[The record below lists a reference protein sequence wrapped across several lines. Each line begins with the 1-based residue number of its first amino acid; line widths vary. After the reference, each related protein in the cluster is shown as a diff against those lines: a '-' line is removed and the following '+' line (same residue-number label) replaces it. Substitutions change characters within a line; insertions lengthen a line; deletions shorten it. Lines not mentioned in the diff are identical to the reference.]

1 MCAQRTNKPLKRL
14 KSLLLFTSFAVMDST
29 TSLHPI
35 EKSLLKVL
43 LRDGKMSIE
52 SLSEAAGLSLDQ
64 VRRGIEW
71 LKFKKV
77 IYSDDRLVTTI
88 SLGTSGYAAAK
99 QGLPERRLVSAVKE
113 GCTTLASIL
122 RSGYVKENEINAAI
136 SSAKR
141 NHWIGF
147 ATSPA
152 GKKSIFLSSPS
163 DDLSIEEKLLNKL
176 LVHEYVNASK
186 LNTEDKQASELLK
199 RRPGYIVQ
207 KEKKDSEVVLS
218 EDSRALLQRIL
229 DHQVNT
235 VERNVTTEL
244 ITSGAWRNVVVDA
257 IDVIG
262 AAPLLHAGRQH
273 PLVDTINEIRQ
284 IIVGLGFTEIDGP
297 FTQTSF
303 WNFDVLFIPQDHPA
317 REMQDTFYIN
327 GLREDNFADSDQ
339 IERIST
345 VHKKGWGYDWNIEE
359 AKKVV
364 LRTHTT
370 PVTLRYIA
378 ENEPG
383 DARIFSI
390 GRVFRNEKVS
400 YKHLVE
406 FNQLEGVVTGKD
418 VTLRDLMG
426 LVKDFYSKLGLRKI
440 KFWPTFFPYTE
451 PSLQCMI
458 YNEELSKWIEMGGM
472 GILRPEVT
480 HPLNIENPVLAWGL
494 GIERIAMLRL
504 GLHDARILYQN
515 NLNWLRRVPKCQ
527 L

>member
-1 MCAQRTNKPLKRL
+1 
-14 KSLLLFTSFAVMDST
+14 MDST

-35 EKSLLKVL
+35 ERSLLRAL

-52 SLSEAAGLSLDQ
+52 NLSKAAGLSTDQ
-64 VRRGIEW
+64 VRRGTEW
-71 LKFKKV
+71 LKFKKL
-77 IYSDDRLVTTI
+77 IYSEDRIVTTI
-88 SLGTSGYAAAK
+88 SLGISGYTAAK

-113 GCTTLASIL
+113 GCTTLESVL
-122 RSGYVKENEINAAI
+122 RRGYVKENEINAAI

-141 NHWIGF
+141 NRWISFSNTPTGQ
-147 ATSPA
+147 
-152 GKKSIFLSSPS
+152 KSIFLSSPS
-163 DDLSIEEKLLNKL
+163 DDLSLEEKLLNKL
-176 LVHEYVNASK
+176 LVHENVNSSK
-186 LNTEDKQASELLK
+186 LSTEDKQAIELLK

-207 KEKKDSEVVLS
+207 KERKDSEVVLTQ
-218 EDSRALLQRIL
+218 DSRMLLQQVL
-229 DHQVNT
+229 DHHGSTQ
-235 VERNVTTEL
+235 ERNITTEL
-244 ITSGAWRNVVVDA
+244 ITSGAWRNVAIDT
-257 IDVIG
+257 IDVIA

-273 PLVDTINEIRQ
+273 PLVNTINEIRE

-317 REMQDTFYIN
+317 REMQDTFYIH

-339 IERIST
+339 IGKISS
-345 VHKKGWGYDWNIEE
+345 VHKKGWGHDWNIEE

-378 ENEPG
+378 ENKPR
-383 DARIFSI
+383 DARLFSI

-426 LVKDFYSKLGLRKI
+426 LVKEFYSKLGLRRI

-458 YNEELSKWIEMGGM
+458 YNEELGKWIEMGGM
-472 GILRPEVT
+472 GMMRPEVT
-480 HPLNIENPVLAWGL
+480 HPLDIENPVLAWGL
-494 GIERIAMLRL
+494 GIERIAMLQL